1 MPAFRFALALA
12 FPVALAG
19 CGAKHA
25 PFANGSTT
33 GPGHDGTPDSG
44 ILHLVD
50 PPPPAADAGGLC
62 GNQVVPVVLDRP
74 NFYFVLDASGS
85 MSIQMDTAAANGLR
99 LSRFQSAIDAIDGLL
114 QTVGHRVA
122 YGAALFPDASD
133 PLAGPSCPAGSE
145 VFPTTPGDPVS
156 YSIAHTR
163 GPVLTGLL
171 RTFERRL
178 PSGMTP
184 TAATLRSLAP
194 NLAALPGKTYAFLLT
209 DGAPN
214 CDGAASCD
222 AAGCTVN
229 IEGGCNGTSGVN
241 CCDPANGSY
250 DQHWCLDA
258 DPTVAAVTEL
268 ATRGI
273 ETFVIGM
280 PGTDAYAALLDRLA
294 TAGGTARPSEPLY
307 YPVTSAT
314 DLASTLQRI
323 GLSVAIGCTV
333 PLEQAPPDQHLVN
346 VYFDQTTVPLD
357 PKNGWTWT
365 KDGAI
370 RLVGDAC
377 TELKSGSVMQLQVV
391 AGCPS
396 VER

>member
-1 MPAFRFALALA
+1 MPGFRFALALA
-12 FPVALAG
+12 LPLALTG
-19 CGAKHA
+19 CGAKRA
-25 PFANGSTT
+25 PFANGSST
-33 GPGHDGTPDSG
+33 GLGRDTTPDAG
-44 ILHLVD
+44 YLHLVD

-62 GNQVVPVVLDRP
+62 GNQIIPVVLDRP

-85 MSIQMDTAAANGLR
+85 MREQMDTAAANGLR
-99 LSRFQSAIDAIDGLL
+99 LSRFQSAIDAIDALL
-114 QTVGHRVA
+114 QSVGHRVA
-122 YGAALFPDASD
+122 YGAALFPADVD
-133 PLAGPSCPAGSE
+133 PNTGPMCPAGAE

-156 YSIAHTR
+156 YAIAHKD
-163 GPVLTGLL
+163 GPILKDLI
-171 RTFERRL
+171 RTLERRI
-178 PSGMTP
+178 PSGLTP

-194 NLAALPGKTYAFLLT
+194 KLSALPGTTYAFLLT

-214 CDGAASCD
+214 CDGAMTCD

-229 IEGGCNGTSGVN
+229 IEGGCGGPTGPN
-241 CCDPANGSY
+241 CCDPANGSQ

-258 DPTVAAVTEL
+258 DPTVEAVAEL
-268 ATRGI
+268 ATLGI

-280 PGTDAYAALLDRLA
+280 PGTDAYATLLDRLA
-294 TAGGTARPSEPLY
+294 VAGGTARPAEPQY

-314 DLASTLQRI
+314 DLAATLQNI
-323 GLSVAIGCTV
+323 GLSIAIGCDV
-333 PLEQAPPDQHLVN
+333 PLEQAPPEQHLVN

-365 KDGAI
+365 KDGSI

-377 TELKSGSVMQLQVV
+377 TELKSGAVMQLQVV